1 MLHRNVHVSPAPGF
15 FSCGPIVG
23 CMNGMTHLHASSRP
37 SWSSKSNW
45 HAYASSCIEQTC
57 GARLF
62 HFETPV
68 PVKSY
73 LIGYQDAFTPQ
84 QRPRLQTPRW
94 FPKLTSVWEG
104 TEMASGDR
112 SPSPFRLWLRLMGL
126 IRLLLFGALLIGAFS
141 AWNSWLAL
149 FALAL
154 FVQTACSWF
163 KKSSNI
169 GCSLLLVES
178 FA

>member
-1 MLHRNVHVSPAPGF
+1 VLHRNVHVSPAS

-37 SWSSKSNW
+37 AWSSKSNS
-45 HAYASSCIEQTC
+45 HAYGIEQTC
-57 GARLF
+57 GAPLF

-68 PVKSY
+68 SLKSY

-94 FPKLTSVWEG
+94 FPKLTSVWED

-112 SPSPFRLWLRLMGL
+112 SPSPFRLWLGLMGL

-149 FALAL
+149 FALAS